1 MGAAFSPQQLHRMFE
16 AFDRARRVS
25 SEDPDTIASRIINA
39 ASVGIT
45 DVDALLTAAVKP
57 VDGSVGADK
66 GQSAVNGA
74 GQTQP
79 TPRR

>member
-25 SEDPDTIASRIINA
+25 SEDPDTIAARIINA

-45 DVDALLTAAVKP
+45 DVEGLLTAAVRP
-57 VDGSVGADK
+57 VDGSVGAD
-66 GQSAVNGA
+66 A
-74 GQTQP
+74 GQPPSNGVGRTQP
-79 TPRR
+79 VPRR